1 MQTLFR
7 KWKVSFRM
15 KKSQCGSCLQK
26 KKKKNDNKN
35 KKERAKEISFYFFGS

>member
-26 KKKKNDNKN
+26 KKKNDNKN
-35 KKERAKEISFYFFGS
+35 KKDNTAGAIAGALRGN